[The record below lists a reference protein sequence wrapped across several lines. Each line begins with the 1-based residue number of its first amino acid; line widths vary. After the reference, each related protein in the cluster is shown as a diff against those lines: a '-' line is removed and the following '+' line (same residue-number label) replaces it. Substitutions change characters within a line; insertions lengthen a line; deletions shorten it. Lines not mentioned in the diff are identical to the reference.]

1 MNKNRLNLA
10 SSIVVILLL
19 VIFIKE
25 GSAASSESL
34 GKSVS
39 PKHKP
44 ITVTVTGDILLDK
57 SVGEKIKKYG
67 VDYPFKSV
75 GPLLK
80 KSDLTAGN
88 LETSVTVRGTAQPK
102 QFTFRS
108 KPATLKGVYN
118 AGFDMVS
125 LANNHT
131 LDYGQIG
138 LTDTM
143 TNLKKYKIGYSG
155 AGKNEKEA
163 FQAYQKVIKGKKIA
177 ILGISRVLPE
187 TSWMAGASKPGLASG
202 YSTEPMMKYVKKAV
216 KSSDYT
222 IVMIHWNKESTDYPE
237 PYAREMAKK
246 FIDAGVDAVVG
257 SHSHTLMGI
266 DYYKNAPIFYSMGNF
281 VFTSS
286 SDKSS
291 ETMMATLTFDQNK
304 VGIKLIPAKII
315 NGQPKLM
322 NDAYNQKVI
331 KKLNRLSPRAKIS
344 KSGKVSKR

>member
-1 MNKNRLNLA
+1 MGLIKNRLYLA
-10 SSIVVILLL
+10 SSIVVILFL
-19 VIFIKE
+19 VIFGKE
-25 GSAASSESL
+25 VSAASSESQ
-34 GKSVS
+34 GKS
-39 PKHKP
+39 KHKP

-57 SVGEKIKKYG
+57 SVGERIKEFG

-75 GPLLK
+75 GPILK

-88 LETSVTVRGTAQPK
+88 LETSVTVRGTAQQK

-108 KPATLKGVYN
+108 KPRTLKGVYN

-143 TNLKKYKIGYSG
+143 ANLKKYKIGYSG

-163 FQAYQKVIKGKKIA
+163 FQAYQKVVNGKKIA

-187 TSWMAGASKPGLASG
+187 TSWMAGISKPGLASG

-237 PYAREMAKK
+237 AYAREMAKK

-266 DYYKNAPIFYSMGNF
+266 DYYKNKPIFYSMGNF

-286 SDKSS
+286 SAKSS
-291 ETMMATLTFDQNK
+291 ETMMATITFDNNK
-304 VGIKLIPAKII
+304 VGIKLIPAKIV

-331 KKLNRLSPRAKIS
+331 KKLNGLSPRAKIS

>member
-1 MNKNRLNLA
+1 MKNRLYLA

-19 VIFIKE
+19 VIFGKDV
-25 GSAASSESL
+25 SAASSESQ
-34 GKSVS
+34 GKF
-39 PKHKP
+39 KHKP

-57 SVGEKIKKYG
+57 SVGERIKKYG

-88 LETSVTVRGTAQPK
+88 LETSVTVRGKAQPK

-131 LDYGQIG
+131 LDYGQVG

-155 AGKNEKEA
+155 AGKNDKEA
-163 FQAYQKVIKGKKIA
+163 FKAYQKVINGKKVA

-187 TSWMAGASKPGLASG
+187 TSWMAGTSKPGLASG

-237 PYAREMAKK
+237 PYARDMAKK

-286 SDKSS
+286 SAKSS
-291 ETMMATLTFDQNK
+291 ETMMATLTFNQNK
-304 VGIKLIPAKII
+304 VGIKIIPAKIV
-315 NGQPKLM
+315 NGQPMLM
-322 NDAYNQKVI
+322 NDDFNQKVI
-331 KKLNRLSPRAKIS
+331 KKLNTLSPRAKIS

>member
-1 MNKNRLNLA
+1 MSNE
-10 SSIVVILLL
+10 V
-19 VIFIKE
+19 
-25 GSAASSESL
+25 L
-34 GKSVS
+34 GKSSALPAKAVS
-39 PKHKP
+39 KKHKP

-57 SVGEKIKKYG
+57 SVGENIKKYG

-75 GPLLK
+75 SPILK

-88 LETSVTVRGTAQPK
+88 LETAVTVRGTDQPK

-108 KPATLKGVYN
+108 KPETLKGVFN
-118 AGFDMVS
+118 AGYDMVS

-131 LDYGQIG
+131 LDYGQQG
-138 LTDTM
+138 LTDTIA
-143 TNLKKYKIGYSG
+143 NLKKYKIGYSG

-163 FQAYQKVIKGKKIA
+163 YQAYQKVVNGKKIA
-177 ILGISRVLPE
+177 IIGISRVLPD
-187 TSWMAGASKPGLASG
+187 TSWMATTSKPGLASG

-222 IVMIHWNKESTDYPE
+222 IVMIHWNKESKDYPE

-266 DYYKNAPIFYSMGNF
+266 DYYKNAPIFYSIGNF

-286 SDKSS
+286 SAKSS
-291 ETMMATLTFDQNK
+291 ETMMASLTFDNNK
-304 VGIKLIPAKII
+304 IGIKIIPAKIVS
-315 NGQPKLM
+315 GQPKLM
-322 NDAYNQKVI
+322 KDAYNQKLI

-344 KSGKVSKR
+344 KSGRVSKR